1 MKEFLREVESNDIG
15 KIQKDVF
22 ASKFT
27 TYKVGGLVRVIIIPK
42 NTDKLVLLCKLI
54 RKYNIKYKILGN
66 GSNLL
71 FSDKTYEGVLIKL
84 DEFNKI
90 EFFGTKVVCGAG
102 ASLMKVARESI
113 KKGLAGLEF
122 ATGIPGTI
130 GGAVYM
136 NAGAYKSDMGYI
148 TRTVKVLTDDLKII
162 TLTNEEMDFHYRS
175 SFLQTHPNY
184 ICLEATIGLTKGDRN
199 VLEEVVKDRKMR
211 RIKSQPLNYPS
222 AGSVFRNPE
231 GYDPAGKL
239 IEDLG
244 LKGLTKGGAEVSSI
258 HANFIINKEHASAKD
273 IHDLILFVKDAVKEH
288 YGIDLRVEQEFV
300 NWE

>member
-1 MKEFLREVESNDIG
+1 MKEFLLEVESNDIG

-22 ASKFT
+22 ASKLT
-27 TYKVGGLVRVIIIPK
+27 TYKVGGLVRALIYPK
-42 NTDKLVLLCKLI
+42 NIDKLVLLCKLI
-54 RKYNIKYKILGN
+54 KKYNIKYKVLGN

-90 EFFGTKVVCGAG
+90 EFFGTKVICGAG

-113 KKGLAGLEF
+113 KKGLAGLDF
-122 ATGIPGTI
+122 ACGIPGTI

-148 TRTVKVLTDDLKII
+148 TRRVKVLTDYLKII

-244 LKGLTKGGAEVSSI
+244 LKGLTKGGAEVSSV
-258 HANFIINKEHASAKD
+258 HANFIINKEGASAKD

-288 YGIDLRVEQEFV
+288 YGIDLKVEQEFV